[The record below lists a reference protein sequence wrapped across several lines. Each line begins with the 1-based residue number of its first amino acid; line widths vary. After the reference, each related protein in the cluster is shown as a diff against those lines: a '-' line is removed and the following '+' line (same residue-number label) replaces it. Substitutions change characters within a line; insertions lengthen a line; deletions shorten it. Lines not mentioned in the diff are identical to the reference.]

1 LQQHWVDSAIVLG
14 SQCSELSGWPN
25 RLNVARRDGLY
36 TQMTSVGCERPHAL
50 KGGGVLCDLNEG
62 SIQAERWF
70 EPLQVR
76 NPLRPERHAALAQSP
91 SATTGATEH
100 MPHQHTQGR
109 TGAITSAVRKPRF
122 AGLIQ
127 PRIEESDL
135 MSPLRQ
141 LPSSAE
147 ANGSSTNNSDGMR
160 QLNASAGMTS
170 E

>member
-1 LQQHWVDSAIVLG
+1 
-14 SQCSELSGWPN
+14 
-25 RLNVARRDGLY
+25 
-36 TQMTSVGCERPHAL
+36 MTSVRCELSHAL
-50 KGGGVLCDLNEG
+50 KGGRVLCDLNEG
-62 SIQAERWF
+62 SIQAECWF
-70 EPLQVR
+70 EPLQFR

-100 MPHQHTQGR
+100 MAHQHTQG
-109 TGAITSAVRKPRF
+109 GAGAVTSAAKNPRF

-127 PRIEESDL
+127 PRIEEGDL

-141 LPSSAE
+141 LPSGAE
-147 ANGSSTNNSDGMR
+147 ANGSSTNNSDGMG